1 MLPRLPKWL
10 VPFSND
16 LAAHTQ
22 IPIRNTLFML
32 STGDQLHGFTVEGV
46 TELPDIRSTALR
58 LQHNKSGARALH
70 LHNADTENLL
80 ALAFRTPPPDH
91 TGLPHILEHTVLCGS
106 KQFPVK
112 DPFVELLKT
121 SLATFLN
128 AMTYSDKTV
137 YPCASMVERDFFN
150 LAGVYCDAVFQPLI
164 TEKHF
169 KQEGHHFDFAE
180 AGNPASDLIIKGI
193 VFNEMKGAYSDLD
206 GIIHR
211 DMGTQ
216 LCPDNAYG
224 FDSGGNPEYIP
235 NLTYEKFVNFHHT
248 YYHPSNSFIF
258 IFGNIP
264 TEKHLE
270 FLNERLC
277 GFDRIE
283 IDTSIAQQP
292 RWREPRHTS
301 LTYPVGM
308 EDETAGK
315 TAVVMTFLTND
326 VTDALSALSM
336 NVLDYYLV
344 GNAASPLRKALEDS
358 KLGEALTSSGYL
370 DWQRDTLFTIG
381 LKGSEK
387 ERADEIVKLVH
398 ATCSKVVEDGLD
410 KEKVE
415 AAFHSLELS
424 FREIKGMYPLDMM
437 DRVYNSWIYD
447 ADPLYHLRLN
457 EHLAELRKRFATE
470 EGFLEAKLR
479 ELILDNPHY
488 TVSTYT
494 PDKEYMAKKERGEK
508 DNLAKIKE
516 TLTDEVRN
524 RIVREA
530 AELDEMQSTPN
541 SPAALATLP
550 HLSLSDIPPEPH
562 ELNTIIETVD
572 ESTVLYTD
580 VFANGINYLR
590 MAFDLSGIDDDLID
604 YLSLYCEAFQKMGAG
619 EDDYV
624 RMAERQAAST
634 GGIGAGIG
642 TGSRIGDPDF
652 VRPSFTLSSKA
663 IDAKLCDMLKLV
675 EQKVLSTDL
684 TNKARLKD
692 IILQGRVGRRS
703 SIVPSGS
710 AYAAS
715 YAARHLSRNCAV
727 SERLNG
733 ISEIQLMDDI
743 ADHFEARHG
752 DVVEK
757 LERIRAFIL
766 GRGKLTT
773 SFVGAEAQYAQL
785 KDFLGGFLGKLDDL
799 GPGEENRDF
808 ATTLGTREGIATP
821 ADVAFVA
828 RAWRTASIEQPE
840 AAALLMLSVHLSYGY
855 LWDNVRV
862 KGGAYGCRA
871 GYDSMGGIFSLSSYR
886 DPYIKETLD
895 VYTGLFDFI
904 TEQMDLSPAGIEQAI
919 IGTVKTLD
927 RPTRPGQ
934 AVGTALSRHRSGST
948 KKFRKDFRTRLLSL
962 TGDDVRNV
970 ANDLLRPA
978 FETSPISVLSSREK
992 LTRANEALGEAAM
1005 EIKDI

>member
-1 MLPRLPKWL
+1 
-10 VPFSND
+10 
-16 LAAHTQ
+16 
-22 IPIRNTLFML
+22 ML
-32 STGDQLHGFTVEGV
+32 STGDQLHGFTVEDV

-58 LQHNKSGARALH
+58 VQHDKSGARALH
-70 LHNADTENLL
+70 LHNEDTENLI

-106 KQFPVK
+106 KQYPVK

-137 YPCASMVERDFFN
+137 YPCSSMVERDYFN

-180 AGNPASDLIIKGI
+180 AGSPDTDLIIKGI

-206 GIIHR
+206 GIIYR

-224 FDSGGNPEYIP
+224 FDSGGNPDYIP
-235 NLTYEKFVNFHHT
+235 ELTYDNFVDFHRN

-258 IFGNIP
+258 IFGNIS
-264 TEKHLE
+264 TEQHLE
-270 FLNERLC
+270 FLDQRLSS
-277 GFDRIE
+277 FDRIE

-292 RWREPRHTS
+292 RWGEPRRTA
-301 LTYPVGM
+301 LTYPIGPD
-308 EDETAGK
+308 DETAGK
-315 TAVVMTFLTND
+315 TAVVATFLTND

-336 NVLDYYLV
+336 NVIEYYLV

-370 DWQRDTLFTIG
+370 DWQRDTLFTVG
-381 LKGSEK
+381 LKGSEQ
-387 ERADEIVKLVH
+387 ERADEIVELVL
-398 ATCSKVVEDGLD
+398 ATCRKVVAEGLD

-415 AAFHSLELS
+415 AAFHRLELS
-424 FREIKGMYPLDMM
+424 SREIKGMYPLHMM

-457 EHLAELRKRFATE
+457 EHLAELRKRFETE
-470 EGFLEAKLR
+470 EGFLEGKLE
-479 ELILDNPHY
+479 ELIVDNPHY
-488 TVSTYT
+488 TVSTYS
-494 PDKEYMAKKERGEK
+494 PDKEYMAKKEKGENEK
-508 DNLAKIKE
+508 LAKIKE
-516 TLTDEVRN
+516 TLSDDDKE
-524 RIVREA
+524 RIVKEA

-541 SPAALATLP
+541 SPEALATLP
-550 HLSLSDIPPEPH
+550 RLSLSDIPPEPF
-562 ELNTIIETVD
+562 ELNTIEEEVD
-572 ESTVLYTD
+572 GSTVLYTD
-580 VFANGINYLR
+580 EFANGINYLQ
-590 MAFDLSGIDDDLID
+590 MTFDLSGIDDDLID
-604 YLSLYCEAFQKMGAG
+604 YLSLYSEVFQKMGAG
-619 EDDYV
+619 DDDYV

-634 GGIGAGIG
+634 GGIGAGVG
-642 TGSRIGDPDF
+642 TGSKIGDPDF
-652 VRPSFTLSSKA
+652 VRPSFTVSSKA
-663 IDAKLCDMLKLV
+663 INAKLGDMLGLV
-675 EQKVLSTDL
+675 EQKILGTDL
-684 TNKARLKD
+684 TDMDRLKD

-703 SIVPSGS
+703 SIVPSGN
-710 AYAAS
+710 AYAS
-715 YAARHLSRNCAV
+715 SHAARHLSRNCAL
-727 SERLNG
+727 SERMNG
-733 ISEIQLMDDI
+733 VSEIQLMDLF
-743 ADHFEARHG
+743 ADQFDDRQG
-752 DVVEK
+752 DLIEK
-757 LERIRAFIL
+757 LERIREFIL

-773 SFVGAEAQYAQL
+773 SFVGAEPQYAQL
-785 KDFLGGFLGKLDDL
+785 KDFIGSFLGRLDDR
-799 GPGEENRDF
+799 GPGEESRDF
-808 ATTLGTREGIATP
+808 ASALGSKEGIATP

-828 RAWRTASIEQPE
+828 RAWRTASIDQPE

-855 LWDNVRV
+855 LWDNIRV

-871 GYDSMGGIFSLSSYR
+871 GYDSTNGIFTLSSYR

-904 TEQMDLSPAGIEQAI
+904 TGQMDLSPAGVEQAI

-927 RPTRPGQ
+927 RPIRPGQ
-934 AVGTALSRHRSGST
+934 AGSTALSRHMSGST
-948 KKFRKDFRTRLLSL
+948 AEFRKEFRARLLTL

-970 ANDLLRPA
+970 ANNLLRPA
-978 FETSPISVLSSREK
+978 FETSPVCVLSSREK
-992 LTRANEALGEAAM
+992 LTAANEDLGEAAM